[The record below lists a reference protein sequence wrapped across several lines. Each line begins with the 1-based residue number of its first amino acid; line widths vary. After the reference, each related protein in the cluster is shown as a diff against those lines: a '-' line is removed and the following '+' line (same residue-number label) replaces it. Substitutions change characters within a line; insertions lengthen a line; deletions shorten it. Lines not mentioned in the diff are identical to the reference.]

1 MLGGLSAAEY
11 DGLKGFAPD
20 GISLVIPGSSY
31 PPTSSLMRLPEEWNV
46 QVRWSRMLGSKDVNA
61 NAVPPRTRRPR
72 SVVDAASERV
82 PERRARVI
90 VLAAVQ
96 QRFTRPP
103 DLWDALSR
111 RGRRRNRRI
120 IVESIIDATGGI
132 ESLPELEF
140 ETIRRRLR
148 LPKPARQRVVRR
160 NDGRCYLDNDWP
172 DFGVRVEIH
181 GIPHSEI
188 QNWDN
193 DLLRQ
198 NDLSIQ
204 GGGLLVFSS
213 YAVRH
218 VQGRVEAQLVRMFTS
233 RGYRP

>member
-72 SVVDAASERV
+72 SVVDAASERI

-103 DLWDALSR
+103 DSGTR
-111 RGRRRNRRI
+111 
-120 IVESIIDATGGI
+120 
-132 ESLPELEF
+132 
-140 ETIRRRLR
+140 
-148 LPKPARQRVVRR
+148 
-160 NDGRCYLDNDWP
+160 
-172 DFGVRVEIH
+172 
-181 GIPHSEI
+181 
-188 QNWDN
+188 
-193 DLLRQ
+193 
-198 NDLSIQ
+198 
-204 GGGLLVFSS
+204 
-213 YAVRH
+213 
-218 VQGRVEAQLVRMFTS
+218 
-233 RGYRP
+233 